1 MDDNCMRKI
10 AGRKLQEESCQDMI
24 VEIVEID
31 IMKNRKIKKE
41 D

>member
-1 MDDNCMRKI
+1 MID

-31 IMKNRKIKKE
+31 IMKSNETKKG
-41 D
+41 DSI